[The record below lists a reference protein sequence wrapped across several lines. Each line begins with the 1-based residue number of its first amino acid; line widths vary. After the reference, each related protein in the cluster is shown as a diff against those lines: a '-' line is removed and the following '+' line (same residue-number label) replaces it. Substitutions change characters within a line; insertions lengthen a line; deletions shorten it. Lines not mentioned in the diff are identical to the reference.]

1 MRPITP
7 ITPITPRSHTG
18 HSTRRTRISRIAG
31 IATLVVAAAFAG
43 TGTALAYDPGAS
55 AADQKVDG
63 VMVVAGNS
71 CSWTN
76 ASTSAAA
83 PEALTVDRT
92 TINAPGGNLA
102 CGGGIAATLNNNPAF
117 TFDDAAGTARTDLI
131 DITGRQSFISCR
143 YKATNIVW
151 DRDGASRKYINRA
164 FTAAKASGSFLCPGS
179 VTTPAGDA
187 SMLFR

>member
-1 MRPITP
+1 MRHIAPITHG
-7 ITPITPRSHTG
+7 IHAG
-18 HSTRRTRISRIAG
+18 HSTRRTRSTRVTRIVG
-31 IATLVVAAAFAG
+31 IATLVVAAAFTG
-43 TGTALAYDPGAS
+43 TGTALAQGSGAS
-55 AADQKVDG
+55 AAEQKVDG

-83 PEALTVDRT
+83 PDALTVDRT

-151 DRDGASRKYINRA
+151 DRDGVSRKYINRA
-164 FTAAKASGSFLCPGS
+164 FTAAKTSGSFLCPGS

>member
-1 MRPITP
+1 MR
-7 ITPITPRSHTG
+7 HTA
-18 HSTRRTRISRIAG
+18 HISRTTRLARVAG
-31 IATLVVAAAFAG
+31 IATLVVAAGLAG
-43 TGTALAYDPGAS
+43 TGTALAYGSAAP

-76 ASTSAAA
+76 GSTSAAA
-83 PEALTVDRT
+83 PNALTVDRT
-92 TINAPGGNLA
+92 TINTPGGNLA

-143 YKATNIVW
+143 YKAANIVW
-151 DRDGASRKYINRA
+151 DRDGTTRKYLNRA
-164 FTAAKASGSFLCPGS
+164 FTATKASGSFLCPGS

>member
-1 MRPITP
+1 MRHITP
-7 ITPITPRSHTG
+7 TRY
-18 HSTRRTRISRIAG
+18 STRIARIAG
-31 IATLVVAAAFAG
+31 IATLVVAAAFTG
-43 TGTALAYDPGAS
+43 TGTALAHGTGPAAA

-63 VMVVAGNS
+63 VIVVAGNS

-83 PEALTVDRT
+83 PAALTVDRT
-92 TINAPGGNLA
+92 TINTPGGNLA
-102 CGGGIAATLNNNPAF
+102 CGGGIAASLNNNPAF

-151 DRDGASRKYINRA
+151 DRDGASRKYVNRA
-164 FTAAKASGSFLCPGS
+164 FTAAKTSGSFLCPGS
-179 VTTPAGDA
+179 VTTPVGDA

>member
-1 MRPITP
+1 MRHTP
-7 ITPITPRSHTG
+7 NTSRT
-18 HSTRRTRISRIAG
+18 TRLARAAG
-31 IATLVVAAAFAG
+31 IATLVVAAGLAG
-43 TGTALAYDPGAS
+43 TGTALAHGSAAP
-55 AADQKVDG
+55 AADQKADG

-83 PEALTVDRT
+83 PNALTVDRAT
-92 TINAPGGNLA
+92 VNAPGGNLA

-117 TFDDAAGTARTDLI
+117 TFDDTAGTARTALI

-151 DRDGASRKYINRA
+151 DRDGTTRKYVNRA
-164 FTAAKASGSFLCPGS
+164 FTATKSSGSFLCPGS

>member
-1 MRPITP
+1 MRHTP
-7 ITPITPRSHTG
+7 N
-18 HSTRRTRISRIAG
+18 ISRITRLARAAG
-31 IATLVVAAAFAG
+31 IATLVVAAGLAG
-43 TGTALAYDPGAS
+43 TGTALAQGSAAP

-83 PEALTVDRT
+83 PNALTVDRAT
-92 TINAPGGNLA
+92 VNAPGGNLA

-143 YKATNIVW
+143 YKATNIAW
-151 DRDGASRKYINRA
+151 DRDGTTRKYVNRA
-164 FTAAKASGSFLCPGS
+164 FTATKTSGSFLCPGS

>member
-1 MRPITP
+1 MRHTTP
-7 ITPITPRSHTG
+7 ISRT
-18 HSTRRTRISRIAG
+18 TRLARVVG
-31 IATLVVAAAFAG
+31 IAALVLAAGSSG
-43 TGTALAYDPGAS
+43 TGTALAHGSAAP
-55 AADQKVDG
+55 AADQKADG

-71 CSWTN
+71 CGWTN

-83 PEALTVDRT
+83 PNALTVDRT

-131 DITGRQSFISCR
+131 DITGKQSFISCR

-151 DRDGASRKYINRA
+151 DRDGTSRKYVNRA
-164 FTAAKASGSFLCPGS
+164 FTATKASGSFLCPGS
-179 VTTPAGDA
+179 VSTPSGDA
-187 SMLFR
+187 SMLFH